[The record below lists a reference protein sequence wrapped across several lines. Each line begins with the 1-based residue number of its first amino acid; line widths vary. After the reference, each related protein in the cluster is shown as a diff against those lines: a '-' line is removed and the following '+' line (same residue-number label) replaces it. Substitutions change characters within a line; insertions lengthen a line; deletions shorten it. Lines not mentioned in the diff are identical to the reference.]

1 MTVYY
6 TAKDIEEL
14 AAKGVQQLQIGP
26 GIVLTDFARESAQ
39 QLGVELIDSR
49 QQQAAPAQQAPA
61 PNAPAAARP
70 AGDRFNK
77 PSGCMHGS
85 GPASSAPAAAGGQ
98 ATTPSTPGSENVDP
112 NTVNKLID
120 LVGKA
125 IKRGG

>member
-14 AAKGVQQLQIGP
+14 AAKGVRQLQIGP
-26 GIVLTDFARESAQ
+26 GITLTDFARESAQ
-39 QLGVELIDSR
+39 QLGIELVDSR
-49 QQQAAPAQQAPA
+49 KQAPQPSA
-61 PNAPAAARP
+61 PGSPAATRS
-70 AGDRFNK
+70 AGDKYNK
-77 PSGCMHGS
+77 PSGCMH
-85 GPASSAPAAAGGQ
+85 AAGEPTAMNTQ
-98 ATTPSTPGSENVDP
+98 ATSPSTPQAENVDQ

>member
-14 AAKGVQQLQIGP
+14 AAKGVHQLQIGP
-26 GIVLTDFARESAQ
+26 GITLTDFARESAQ

-49 QQQAAPAQQAPA
+49 KQQAAPAQQSSAPSST
-61 PNAPAAARP
+61 AATPSLAN
-70 AGDRFNK
+70 DKYNK
-77 PSGCMHGS
+77 PSGCMH
-85 GPASSAPAAAGGQ
+85 ASAEANAPAAVNAQ
-98 ATTPSTPGSENVDP
+98 ATVRSAQGSENVDP

>member
-14 AAKGVQQLQIGP
+14 AARGVQQLEIGP
-26 GIVLTDFARESAQ
+26 GITLTDFARETAQ
-39 QLGVELIDSR
+39 QLNIALVDGSKP
-49 QQQAAPAQQAPA
+49 AAPSTPA
-61 PNAPAAARP
+61 PSLSQPAVS
-70 AGDRFNK
+70 GDRYNK
-77 PSGCMHGS
+77 PSGCMH
-85 GPASSAPAAAGGQ
+85 AASAPAAVHSQG
-98 ATTPSTPGSENVDP
+98 TLPSAKRSDNVDP